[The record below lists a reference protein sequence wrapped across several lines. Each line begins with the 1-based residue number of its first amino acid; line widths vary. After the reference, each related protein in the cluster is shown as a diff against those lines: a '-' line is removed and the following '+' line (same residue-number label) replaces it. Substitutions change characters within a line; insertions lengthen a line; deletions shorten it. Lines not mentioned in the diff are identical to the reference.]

1 MASTRRTPSPD
12 SWRSAGAGDTVAAV
26 WPRHPLL
33 RYVLRRFGASAI
45 AIVGVVTAVFLAL
58 RLAPGDPVETIL
70 GEQASDADK
79 AAFRERMGLADSL
92 PSQYARLWG
101 QVLDGSLGASL
112 ESAERPITVSSVIA
126 RSFPAT
132 FELAVGGMLIAVLIA
147 FPLGIASAVRQY
159 SLVDNVSMLAALVG
173 VALPNFWLGP
183 MLIWL
188 FCVSWGWFPDP
199 GAAITGLES
208 LVLPS
213 VVLGAALAAKLT
225 RMVRSSVL
233 EALAMPFTITARA
246 KGLDERQ
253 VMVGH
258 VLRNALI
265 PVVTVM
271 SLQFAALLTGTIITE
286 KVFARPGLG
295 TLLLDAIA
303 RRNYPVVQG
312 CVIVI
317 ALTYVVVNLA
327 TDLLY
332 AAIDPRVRLQGPE
345 AT

>member
-1 MASTRRTPSPD
+1 MLS
-12 SWRSAGAGDTVAAV
+12 
-26 WPRHPLL
+26 RHPLL
-33 RYVLRRFGASAI
+33 AYVLRRLGASTI

-79 AAFRERMGLADSL
+79 QAFRERMGLADPL
-92 PSQYARLWG
+92 PTQYVALWG
-101 QVLDGSLGASL
+101 QVLDGSLGESL
-112 ESAERPITVSSVIA
+112 ESSERPVTVSSVIGRA
-126 RSFPAT
+126 FPAT
-132 FELAVGGMLIAVLIA
+132 FELALAGMIMAILIA

-159 SLVDNVSMLAALVG
+159 SLVDNVSMLAALIG

-183 MLIWL
+183 MLIWGL
-188 FCVSWGWFPDP
+188 SVNLGWFPDP
-199 GAAITGLES
+199 GAAITGIEA
-208 LVLPS
+208 LVLPAI
-213 VVLGAALAAKLT
+213 VLGAALAAKLT

-233 EALAMPFTITARA
+233 EALAMPCVVTARA
-246 KGLDERQ
+246 KGCGEGR
-253 VMVGH
+253 VMVVH

-271 SLQFAALLTGTIITE
+271 SLQFASLLTGTIITE

-295 TLLLDAIA
+295 TLLLDAIS

-317 ALTYVVVNLA
+317 ALAYVVVNLS

-332 AAIDPRVRLQGPE
+332 AAIDPRVRLMGSGPARQG
-345 AT
+345 AA